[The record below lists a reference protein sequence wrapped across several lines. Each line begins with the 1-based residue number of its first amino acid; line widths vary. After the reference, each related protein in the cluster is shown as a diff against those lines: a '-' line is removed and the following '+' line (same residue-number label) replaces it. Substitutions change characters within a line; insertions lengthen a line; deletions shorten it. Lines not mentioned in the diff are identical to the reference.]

1 MRVSEGICK
10 VRNCSK
16 NRRRMKT
23 KKLMPVSCTCSL
35 KKKGRKKKSESGVK
49 IFARVLC
56 VVCDVVGCSI
66 PTSQVCDDA
75 SFFFKM
81 IARPHPPPPFPPRH
95 PLRHRLQAT
104 IFNCACVLSV
114 TTYSYDKLQE
124 ERRPEW
130 RRRKKKKPIYNFSSL
145 LKQAPVN
152 HHSSRAAAPLFF
164 PIIIKN
170 IFFFFSK
177 PLGLVH
183 IFPPSFL
190 FLSCHH

>member
-10 VRNCSK
+10 VRNCSQ

-35 KKKGRKKKSESGVK
+35 KKKEEKKSESGVK

-66 PTSQVCDDA
+66 PTNQVCDDA
-75 SFFFKM
+75 SFFFKNDC
-81 IARPHPPPPFPPRH
+81 AATSPPPFPPRH

-104 IFNCACVLSV
+104 ISNCACVLSV

-130 RRRKKKKPIYNFSSL
+130 RRRKKNRYTIFL
-145 LKQAPVN
+145 L
-152 HHSSRAAAPLFF
+152 F
-164 PIIIKN
+164 
-170 IFFFFSK
+170 
-177 PLGLVH
+177 
-183 IFPPSFL
+183 
-190 FLSCHH
+190 